1 MFKRFW
7 FYILKRYNKQKYY
20 SLIFNKYSFD
30 SRIINP
36 LMIEG
41 AENIS
46 IGKNVLIQSNTRL
59 AAVPLTGEKICQLI
73 IDDDVYIGCFN
84 HIFATKSI
92 IIEKDVLIADR
103 VYISDNIHD
112 YTNPLIPIKNQKIIQ
127 KKEVVIGSGCWI
139 GENVSIIGASV
150 GKNSV
155 VGANSVVLKDIP
167 DYSVAAGIPAKII
180 KYYDF
185 GTSKWERYKDGNK

>member
-1 MFKRFW
+1 
-7 FYILKRYNKQKYY
+7 
-20 SLIFNKYSFD
+20 
-30 SRIINP
+30 
-36 LMIEG
+36 MIEG

-46 IGKNVLIQSNTRL
+46 IGKNVLIQQNTRL
-59 AAVPLTGEKICQLI
+59 AALPLTNAEICQLI
-73 IDDDVYIGCFN
+73 IDDGVYIGYFN

-92 IIEKDVLIADR
+92 VIEKNVLIADR

-112 YTNPLIPIKNQKIIQ
+112 YTNPSVPIKDQKIIQ

-139 GENVSIIGASV
+139 GENVSIIGSSV

-167 DYSVAAGIPAKII
+167 DYSVVAGVPAKII
-180 KYYDF
+180 KCYNF
-185 GTSKWERYKDGNK
+185 KTSKWERQLK

>member
-1 MFKRFW
+1 MFKRLW
-7 FYILKRYNKQKYY
+7 FYILRKYNKQKYY
-20 SLIFNKYSFD
+20 SLIFKKYSFN
-30 SRIINP
+30 SSIISP

-46 IGKNVLIQSNTRL
+46 IGKNVIIQYNTRL
-59 AAVPLTGEKICQLI
+59 AAMPLTEDKTCQLV

-92 IIEKDVLIADR
+92 IIENNVLIADR

-112 YTNPLIPIKNQKIIQ
+112 YTNPLIPIKNQKILQ

-167 DYSVAAGIPAKII
+167 DYSVAVGIPAKII
-180 KYYDF
+180 KYYNF
-185 GTSKWERYKDGNK
+185 ERSKWEQYEYGNK